1 MPTGVI
7 VFRLKNNENSIRQMQ
22 QLYAYVVNESSL
34 NIACVAV
41 VSVSFKPGGESTKD
55 ARRYFAKRSRADSFL
70 PLDLKE
76 TEPSE
81 TQARIN
87 SAI

>member
-1 MPTGVI
+1 
-7 VFRLKNNENSIRQMQ
+7 MQ
-22 QLYAYVVNESSL
+22 RLYAYVANESSL

-41 VSVSFKPGGESTKD
+41 VSVSFKPSGESTKD
-55 ARRYFAKRSRADSFL
+55 ARRHFAKRSKAVSFL
-70 PLDLKE
+70 PLGLKE
-76 TEPSE
+76 TEPNE